1 MEDKS
6 AEQGA
11 QFLYEEVDV
20 VYYRKVPREEIQ
32 IVQTLD
38 AGEVIR
44 LSEAEYKETPEELL
58 YKEGYYEYRRVP
70 AIFETVTMKMVESI
84 NNVCEDT
91 ERIEVEQNF
100 LVKGAY
106 TDVEIIPA
114 EYGLVTLDVVLG
126 EDDDKLELR
135 DDIVGEL
142 SVEQKVLPT
151 SLNVLEDI
159 EDISDSNLLS
169 YFEADTAQAKDT
181 LINNCYV
188 CPSNYERIGKFCYKS
203 KEELKESY
211 SYLALIKPAIAKRVR
226 KEQVY
231 GTRKIKTIPNA
242 DQVKKKCLEYT
253 YTTRSFQR
261 PITNAS
267 FEKILVPSQ
276 YQALNLKKLVTE
288 SKS

>member
-1 MEDKS
+1 MRATILFVLVLLVSGCSPTNTPNFLKVSAMEDKS

-142 SVEQKVLPT
+142 SVEQMVLPT

-159 EDISDSNLLS
+159 EDIQILTCLAISR
-169 YFEADTAQAKDT
+169 
-181 LINNCYV
+181 LI
-188 CPSNYERIGKFCYKS
+188 P
-203 KEELKESY
+203 
-211 SYLALIKPAIAKRVR
+211 
-226 KEQVY
+226 
-231 GTRKIKTIPNA
+231 T
-242 DQVKKKCLEYT
+242 
-253 YTTRSFQR
+253 
-261 PITNAS
+261 
-267 FEKILVPSQ
+267 
-276 YQALNLKKLVTE
+276 NLKIH
-288 SKS
+288 